1 MRSVS
6 KFSLLVIVVLL
17 LAISVPLVAFSVPAA
32 GAVSPDMAAAAAPI
46 NLADT
51 KWVLSSLGGNLPLS
65 DATVTLQFN
74 KDGSATGSN
83 GCNRFNMAYTQKGN
97 SLTFKPGISTMMACP
112 EPVMDQAAAF
122 MTALTSTTNFLAN
135 KKILVLLAG
144 EEIVATFVT
153 DAQSLAGTSWEVV
166 NYNNGRQAVVS
177 LLADTEISADFGENE
192 ISGDAGCNQYFAGY
206 SVNGNAIDI
215 GIPARTF
222 RFCTEPEG
230 VMDQETEY
238 LLALESAATYSIEGD
253 QLWMRTAADEIAVI
267 MKRKVIVDLPAP
279 KPTPKTPTGRVVGA
293 QTLNIRSGP
302 STAFPVIGAAR
313 AGDEGEI
320 VGRNADGRWW
330 AVSVPS
336 LPGGVG
342 WVSADF
348 VVATNAENVPVIAS
362 PPPPTPRP
370 PTPTP
375 VPTARPTN
383 VPPPPPTPSP
393 EISFWA
399 DRTQINQGE
408 CATLNWSVHNV
419 QALWVYPVGQPY
431 YRFPRTGQ
439 GNERVC
445 PSGTTTY
452 EMRVLLRN
460 GQTVHRQ
467 ITINVAQPPPPPPP
481 PPAADPLAGTRWNV
495 VNVNTGQ
502 SIKTLLGGT
511 SASLDFA
518 AGGQLNGNSGCNS
531 LFGPYRASGNSLSI
545 GPLAGTSRLCVE
557 PAGVMEQESAIL
569 TALQSAATFRID
581 GSQLEIQNAGGQI
594 AIIASRAP

>member
-17 LAISVPLVAFSVPAA
+17 LAISVPLVVLAVPAA
-32 GAVSPDMAAAAAPI
+32 GAVSPDAAAAAAPV

-65 DATVTLQFN
+65 GAPVTLQFN

-97 SLTFKPGISTMMACP
+97 SLTFKPGASTMMMCA
-112 EPVMDQAAAF
+112 EPVMDQATAF

-153 DAQSLAGTSWEVV
+153 DSQSLAGTSWDVI
-166 NYNNGRQAVVS
+166 NYNNGRQAVVG
-177 LLADTEISADFGENE
+177 LIADTEISANFGERE
-192 ISGDAGCNQYFAGY
+192 ITGDGGCNQYFAGY

-215 GIPARTF
+215 GTPARTF
-222 RFCTEPEG
+222 RFCPEPTG
-230 VMDQETEY
+230 VMDQETEF
-238 LLALESAATYSIEGD
+238 LIALESAATYSIEGD

-267 MKRKVIVDLPAP
+267 MKRKAIIDLPEP
-279 KPTPKTPTGRVVGA
+279 KPTPKTPKGRVVGA

-320 VGRNADGRWW
+320 VGRSADARWW
-330 AVSVPS
+330 AVSTPS

-375 VPTARPTN
+375 VPIARPT
-383 VPPPPPTPSP
+383 VQPIPPTPSP

-399 DRTQINQGE
+399 DRTNITQGE
-408 CATLNWSVHNV
+408 CATLNWSVNNV
-419 QALWVYPVGQPY
+419 QAVWVYPVGQPY
-431 YRFPRTGQ
+431 HRFPRTGQ
-439 GNERVC
+439 GSERVC
-445 PSGTTTY
+445 PTSTTTY

-460 GQTVHRQ
+460 GQTVFRQ
-467 ITINVAQPPPPPPP
+467 ITINVAQPIAPPQPPSAAP
-481 PPAADPLAGTRWNV
+481 PPAADPLAGTRWTVTNFNNGMGAV
-495 VNVNTGQ
+495 TGLVEGTTITMDFDAAGSVRGNAGCNTY
-502 SIKTLLGGT
+502 
-511 SASLDFA
+511 SASYQ
-518 AGGQLNGNSGCNS
+518 AGGNTLSVTPRSRPRCLAS
-531 LFGPYRASGNSLSI
+531 LR
-545 GPLAGTSRLCVE
+545 
-557 PAGVMEQESAIL
+557 PA
-569 TALQSAATFRID
+569 
-581 GSQLEIQNAGGQI
+581 
-594 AIIASRAP
+594 